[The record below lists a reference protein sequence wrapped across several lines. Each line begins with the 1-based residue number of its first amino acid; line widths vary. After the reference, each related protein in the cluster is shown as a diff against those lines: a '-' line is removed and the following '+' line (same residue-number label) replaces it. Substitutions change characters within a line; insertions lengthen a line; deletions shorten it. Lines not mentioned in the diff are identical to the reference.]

1 MDRSKLLELANKITR
16 NTLMETLEIKYIDVG
31 PDFLIASMPVSSKVH
46 QPMGLLHGG
55 ATVALA
61 ESVGSAASH
70 LLIDSKDFE
79 VRGIEITAN
88 HLKSVSSGIITAT
101 ASALHKGK
109 TTHLWKIEV
118 RDENK
123 NLISFCK
130 LTNIVLPKQN
140 K

>member
-1 MDRSKLLELANKITR
+1 MTKSQKLDLANAINK
-16 NTLMETLEIKYIDVG
+16 NTLMETLGIVYTDLGE
-31 PDFLIASMPVSSKVH
+31 DFLEATMPVTSKVH

-70 LLIDSKDFE
+70 LFVDNKKFIVK
-79 VRGIEITAN
+79 GIEITAN
-88 HLKSVSSGIITAT
+88 HLKSKKSGIVTAR
-101 ASALHKGK
+101 ASLLHKGR

-118 RDENK
+118 KDEEGQ
-123 NLISFCK
+123 LISFCK
-130 LTNIVLPKQN
+130 LTNIVLPKT

>member
-1 MDRSKLLELANKITR
+1 MDKSEKLLSINAITK
-16 NTLMETLEIKYIDVG
+16 NTLMETLGIVYTDFG
-31 PDFLIASMPVSSKVH
+31 DDFLVATMPVNSKVH

-70 LLIDSKDFE
+70 MFVDTNNFIIK
-79 VRGIEITAN
+79 GIEITAN
-88 HLKSVSSGIITAT
+88 HLKSKKSGLLTAT
-101 ASALHKGK
+101 ATILHKGK

-118 RDENK
+118 NDEDGAM
-123 NLISFCK
+123 ISFCK
-130 LTNIVLPKQN
+130 LTNIVLPKTT